1 MLSCLELDHGWCNLN
16 ENQFQFIFVC
26 QWRIKKSSPN
36 NFVITMQWTIGVW
49 SKVHIEVWMD
59 NVLKLENVSNCSNE
73 TFSFNGSSGLKKSFT
88 VIMESWSWIFR
99 QRHFHKK
106 RLESQIGQK
115 FSYSPAWTSDA
126 AVLSRHRCVK
136 SEQIKSFE
144 SRNPSNHF
152 YRLFDIFRL
161 TFR

>member
-1 MLSCLELDHGWCNLN
+1 
-16 ENQFQFIFVC
+16 
-26 QWRIKKSSPN
+26 
-36 NFVITMQWTIGVW
+36 MQWTIGVW

-73 TFSFNGSSGLKKSFT
+73 TFSFNGSSGSKKSFT
-88 VIMESWSWIFR
+88 VFMESWSWIFR

-126 AVLSRHRCVK
+126 AVLRRHRCVN
-136 SEQIKSFE
+136 SEQIKSL
-144 SRNPSNHF
+144 SRATPLTFSSFAALFDGDTIMVF